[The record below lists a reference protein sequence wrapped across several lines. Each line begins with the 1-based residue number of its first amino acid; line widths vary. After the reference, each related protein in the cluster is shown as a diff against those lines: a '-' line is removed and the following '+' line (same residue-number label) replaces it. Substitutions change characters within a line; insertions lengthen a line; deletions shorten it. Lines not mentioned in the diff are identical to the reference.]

1 MNEFT
6 AVKMPVIY
14 LAIAIYFLFV
24 LAGLLRRGREISG
37 PWWFLMRSFLPS
49 WRFYHDVGRQPRLY
63 FRLHIA
69 AEQWSDWT
77 MFVPRAEFSPLSLFH
92 NPKNNLALLQQT
104 LVDQLST
111 DIQRLADSSKAEQLV
126 SYRLVNRLVRELL
139 ARGNATPA
147 AYQFEIRLIE
157 PLSPDDQT
165 ITTLISPV
173 MPWK

>member
-1 MNEFT
+1 
-6 AVKMPVIY
+6 
-14 LAIAIYFLFV
+14 
-24 LAGLLRRGREISG
+24 
-37 PWWFLMRSFLPS
+37 
-49 WRFYHDVGRQPRLY
+49 
-63 FRLHIA
+63 
-69 AEQWSDWT
+69 
-77 MFVPRAEFSPLSLFH
+77 MFVPRAEFSPLSLLH

>member
-63 FRLHIA
+63 FR
-69 AEQWSDWT
+69 
-77 MFVPRAEFSPLSLFH
+77 
-92 NPKNNLALLQQT
+92 
-104 LVDQLST
+104 
-111 DIQRLADSSKAEQLV
+111 
-126 SYRLVNRLVRELL
+126 
-139 ARGNATPA
+139 
-147 AYQFEIRLIE
+147 
-157 PLSPDDQT
+157 
-165 ITTLISPV
+165 
-173 MPWK
+173 